1 MRRIRWLALLLAA
14 GCGGDAGGP
23 ATPAAAPM
31 GFVDRAVEAGI
42 TFRMEFLPGEQGEV
56 FKINL
61 YDHGCGVAVGDYDND
76 GDDDLYF
83 CNQLGPNA
91 LYRNDGKGN
100 FTDVTDQS
108 GGVALGD
115 RICVSAAFGDYDN
128 DGDQD
133 LYVVSTRGGNA
144 LLRNDGKGRFFD
156 VTGEAGVQLVA
167 HSQGC
172 TWFDGD
178 GDGHLDLF
186 VTNTAKWTTE
196 VFHPRE
202 RYYEGGATILHLLDS
217 PVEFNAYFRNRG
229 DGTFE
234 NATNDSGL
242 YGTGWGGDVAVL
254 DWDEDGDSDLFVG
267 NMFGSSILYRND
279 GKGRFE
285 EVTRQVLGKS
295 PWGTVGVKPFDYDG
309 DGRIDLF
316 VVDMH
321 SDMWMPPDYDMSK
334 IEERRK
340 YKGFHGRYLEEP
352 DFDTTLEKMYA
363 EKVRIRY
370 DEVIFGNGLFRNTGG
385 GFEEVSDRAGAETL
399 WPWGVACGDFD
410 NDGDEDAFLP
420 SGMGYPFAYWRSP
433 LLDNNGDGTF
443 TDIGAKAGIDP
454 PPGGKHLPMRLAD
467 KACPRSSRSAAA
479 GDFDGDGRVD
489 LVVSNFN
496 DRPYLLMNRWP
507 KRNFIA
513 FRLQGVE
520 CNRDA
525 IGARVRLKIG
535 DRVMV
540 RQVDAAG
547 GYLAQ
552 SSKTLHFGLGA
563 ATKID
568 GCEVIWPGGA
578 VQAVPDAAAGRVNVV
593 RQAKN

>member
-1 MRRIRWLALLLAA
+1 MQ
-14 GCGGDAGGP
+14 
-23 ATPAAAPM
+23 
-31 GFVDRAVEAGI
+31 
-42 TFRMEFLPGEQGEV
+42 FLPGEQGEV
-56 FKINL
+56 FKTNL
-61 YDHGCGVAVGDYDND
+61 YDHGCGVAVADYDGD

-91 LYRNDGKGN
+91 LYSNDGKGN
-100 FTDVTDQS
+100 FADVTGQS
-108 GGVALGD
+108 GSVALPD

-133 LYVVSTRGGNA
+133 LFVVSTRGGNA
-144 LLRNDGKGRFFD
+144 LLRNDGSGRFFD
-156 VTGEAGVQLVA
+156 VTQAAGVESVA
-167 HSQGC
+167 HAQGC
-172 TWFDGD
+172 TFFDADGD
-178 GDGHLDLF
+178 GDLDLF

-202 RYYEGGATILHLLDS
+202 RYYEGAMTILNLLDS
-217 PVEFNAYFRNRG
+217 PVEFNAYYRNRG

-234 NATNDSGL
+234 DATNAAML
-242 YGTGWGGDVAVL
+242 YGTGWGGDVAVF
-254 DWDEDGDSDLFVG
+254 DYDEDGDSDLFVG

-279 GKGRFE
+279 GKGVFE
-285 EVTRQVLGKS
+285 DVTKAALGKS

-309 DGRIDLF
+309 DGRLDLF

-321 SDMWMPPDYDMSK
+321 SDMWMPPDYDLSK
-334 IEERRK
+334 IDERRK
-340 YKGFHGRYLEEP
+340 YKGFHGAFLEEP
-352 DFDTTLEKMYA
+352 GFDRKLERMYA

-385 GFEEVSDRAGAETL
+385 GFEERSGPAGVETL

-420 SGMGYPFAYWRSP
+420 SGMGYPYGYWRCP

-443 TDIGAKAGIDP
+443 TDISGSSGIDP
-454 PPGGKHLPMRLAD
+454 PPGGMMLPMRLAD
-467 KACPRSSRSAAA
+467 KECPRSSRSAAS

-489 LVVSNFN
+489 LVVNNFN

-507 KRNFIA
+507 KRNFVA
-513 FRLQGVE
+513 FRLQGRT

-525 IGARVRLKIG
+525 VGARVKLRIG
-535 DRVMV
+535 PKVMV

-552 SSKTLHFGLGA
+552 SSRTLHFGLGD
-563 ATKID
+563 ATRID
-568 GCEVIWPGGA
+568 RCEVIWPGGRVQVVDAPA
-578 VQAVPDAAAGRVNVV
+578 VGKLHVV
-593 RQAKN
+593 VEEAK